1 MLPMRNNN
9 PCSTGLLILAIGFA
23 LLVAVAGVVKCSGGD
38 RKPKPFSVEE
48 WDRIEAREGG
58 GQ

>member
-1 MLPMRNNN
+1 MRNNN

-38 RKPKPFSVEE
+38 RKPKPFSAEE